1 MTINNLPT
9 YTNPNSITRG
19 FIFECSCGERF
30 KTIQH
35 AAWCKKCRT
44 YSVWGTT
51 KYVINIET
59 DEVVYG
65 EIPSDEEYQ
74 IASDEAEKRWEEER
88 LELEKQTQMWLKE
101 GEIYEAEMEKQRQER
116 LKVEAE
122 QEEDRV
128 WDVQDKLMK

>member
-1 MTINNLPT
+1 MAITNLPS

-19 FIFECSCGERF
+19 FIFECCCGERF
-30 KTIQH
+30 KTVSS
-35 AAWCKKCRT
+35 ASVCKKCRT

-116 LKVEAE
+116 LKMEAE